1 MKIDY
6 EYESY
11 PYHLELSKINIFFGG
26 TSSGK
31 SAMADFF
38 NKSFTG
44 QNKMFMIEH
53 QNVSKSD
60 FEVTY
65 ISGNANLNDEIK
77 LSSKTLLS
85 KIIKEVLNDL
95 DDQLLEKIK
104 DNIKNEM
111 LPITNEIKL
120 KLNCITDDQ
129 YDSDLYVDDLMK
141 LLKIYY
147 VFFEEGN
154 ILSSSKSRFLTLSLT
169 TLLNKEKKR
178 NIIIID
184 DFDLYLD
191 LSQMLLLIEKF
202 NNNQDCVYF
211 LFVRSVELCNILI
224 HQHKIF
230 LINKNMADLEKY
242 FLKLTNDLI
251 NQSKLD
257 YYPILVDDEVKLLNY
272 SLKTYYLK
280 EILHVISSKYPKL
293 IIENLRKSDFYSIE
307 FIELLEKI

>member
-44 QNKMFMIEH
+44 QNKIFMIEH
-53 QNVSKSD
+53 QNVSKND

-95 DDQLLEKIK
+95 DDQILEKIK

-111 LPITNEIKL
+111 LP
-120 KLNCITDDQ
+120 
-129 YDSDLYVDDLMK
+129 V
-141 LLKIYY
+141 
-147 VFFEEGN
+147 
-154 ILSSSKSRFLTLSLT
+154 
-169 TLLNKEKKR
+169 
-178 NIIIID
+178 
-184 DFDLYLD
+184 
-191 LSQMLLLIEKF
+191 
-202 NNNQDCVYF
+202 
-211 LFVRSVELCNILI
+211 CN
-224 HQHKIF
+224 
-230 LINKNMADLEKY
+230 
-242 FLKLTNDLI
+242 
-251 NQSKLD
+251 
-257 YYPILVDDEVKLLNY
+257 
-272 SLKTYYLK
+272 
-280 EILHVISSKYPKL
+280 
-293 IIENLRKSDFYSIE
+293 
-307 FIELLEKI
+307 

>member
-120 KLNCITDDQ
+120 KLNCITDDP

-141 LLKIYY
+141 LLKTYY
-147 VFFEEGN
+147 IFFEEGN

-202 NNNQDCVYF
+202 NNNQDCIYF
-211 LFVRSVELCNILI
+211 LFVRSVELCGILI

-230 LINKNMADLEKY
+230 LINKNMADLKKY

-251 NQSKLD
+251 NQSRLD